1 MYSYPCTGSGPAGST
16 ASFGCKLW
24 QPGLYPGRGGRGG
37 RLKSLY
43 AWYTR
48 AREKLRT
55 IAADHRQRVS
65 LLVVA
70 GIAGMLL
77 VGVSEWLPAAEEKPR
92 TDTRTTQQGVSD
104 SYADALETR
113 LENLISATEGAGRAL
128 VMVTLEAGQTT
139 QYAADEEQ
147 SADSRRREPVRVGD
161 TGLVEEIRYPRVL
174 GVAVVCEGGDDPGVQ
189 CAVTELVD
197 ALTDVGAHHIT
208 VTKMHAN

>member
-1 MYSYPCTGSGPAGST
+1 M
-16 ASFGCKLW
+16 
-24 QPGLYPGRGGRGG
+24 
-37 RLKSLY
+37 KSLY

-55 IAADHRQRVS
+55 IAADHRQRVG

-92 TDTRTTQQGVSD
+92 IDTRTTQQGVSV

>member
-1 MYSYPCTGSGPAGST
+1 M
-16 ASFGCKLW
+16 
-24 QPGLYPGRGGRGG
+24 
-37 RLKSLY
+37 
-43 AWYTR
+43 
-48 AREKLRT
+48 
-55 IAADHRQRVS
+55 
-65 LLVVA
+65 A

>member
-1 MYSYPCTGSGPAGST
+1 M
-16 ASFGCKLW
+16 
-24 QPGLYPGRGGRGG
+24 
-37 RLKSLY
+37 KSLY

-128 VMVTLEAGQTT
+128 VMVTL
-139 QYAADEEQ
+139 
-147 SADSRRREPVRVGD
+147 
-161 TGLVEEIRYPRVL
+161 
-174 GVAVVCEGGDDPGVQ
+174 
-189 CAVTELVD
+189 
-197 ALTDVGAHHIT
+197 
-208 VTKMHAN
+208 